1 MGSNKFLRGV
11 AGGLRGLSKHRAEEK
26 EEERYN
32 KEQAFKERELQVR
45 ENESKLRQQQLEISN
60 MMAKAKMNH
69 GNLVKTAMSS
79 GYTEKDKGYG
89 SQAMASAMTKYLSD
103 GRAYRHK
110 GYSDEELNLDP
121 TTGLPT
127 TVKQGKGLPVWEIGT
142 YDTDPETGKAIAGP
156 DGKPIFKPLKDGDG
170 NNLTQTWQDENAWL
184 NFVNSN
190 MNPDYMLAL
199 QAEEKTYAQTERD
212 HKDRLRRQAAT
223 AKTPQGKADLEHKRQ
238 LTSESKAKEAKLT
251 AEAENVGA
259 TKKRSTRMGIGGPVE
274 RTSQES
280 DNDRAEFNARVK
292 QYPGLSMDQSF
303 TISQIKGGNPQISQ
317 AFADSIQEAVRS
329 PEAREQFIKDATG
342 PKVGLPIEFVQDLL
356 DQAEELGAEFAEAK
370 KPAGL
375 LSRTIDVLF

>member
-11 AGGLRGLSKHRAEEK
+11 AGGLSKHRKEER

-69 GNLVKTAMSS
+69 GNMVKTAMAS

-89 SQAMASAMTKYLSD
+89 SQAMASAMTKYL
-103 GRAYRHK
+103 YRHK

-127 TVKQGKGLPVWEIGT
+127 TVNQGKGLPVWEIGT

-156 DGKPIFKPLKDGDG
+156 DGKPIFKPLKDVDG
-170 NNLTQTWQDENAWL
+170 NNLTKTWQDENAWL

-190 MNPDYMLAL
+190 MNPDYILAL
-199 QAEEKTYAQTERD
+199 QAEEKSYAQTERD
-212 HKDRLRRQAAT
+212 HKDRLRRQAETAAAT

-251 AEAENVGA
+251 AEAE
-259 TKKRSTRMGIGGPVE
+259 KVE
-274 RTSQES
+274 RTAQES

-303 TISQIKGGNPQISQ
+303 MISQIKGGNPDISQ

-329 PEAREQFIKDATG
+329 PEAREQFIKEATG
-342 PKVGLPIEFVQDLL
+342 PKVGLPINFVRDLL
-356 DQAEELGAEFAEAK
+356 AQAEELGAEFAEAR